1 MPTLTIGL
9 DIAKSVF
16 QVHGID
22 SHGKAVMQRKLRRAE
37 VLKYFAKLEPSLV
50 GIEACHSSHYWAREL
65 TSLGHTVRLLP
76 TQYVK
81 PFLVGGKNDAND
93 AAAICTAVTRRDI
106 RFVTIKSAEQQSLQ
120 SVHRMRE
127 RLIQERTA
135 KSNQI
140 RSMFAEEG
148 IIFPTG
154 LAQLRK
160 GIVAL
165 VGENGAGITPLLRR
179 LGLMYLDQMKALQ
192 QWLNA
197 INIEIAEIFKR
208 NEVCQRLATVPGVGP
223 VIATALVSSVGD
235 PSQFR
240 NGRQFAAWLGL
251 TPKQRSS
258 GGKTRLGGITK
269 RGDTYLRTLLVQGA
283 RAVMHFVNRRE
294 DKHSRW
300 IKSLMQRR
308 HVNIAAIALANKTAR
323 IVWSILTR
331 GESFRA
337 A

>member
-1 MPTLTIGL
+1 MPALTIGL
-9 DIAKSVF
+9 DIAKNVF
-16 QVHGID
+16 QAHCID
-22 SHGKAVMQRKLRRAE
+22 RHENVVMQRKLRRAE
-37 VLKYFAKLEPSLV
+37 VLKFFAKLEPSLV
-50 GIEACHSSHYWAREL
+50 GIEACHGSHFWAREL
-65 TSLGHTVRLLP
+65 TVLGHTVRLLP

-93 AAAICTAVTRRDI
+93 AAAICAAVTRRDI
-106 RFVTIKSAEQQSLQ
+106 HFVTIKSAEQQSLQ

-165 VGENGAGITPLLRR
+165 VSENETETGITPLLRR
-179 LGLMYLDQMKALQ
+179 LGSMYLDQMKVLQ
-192 QWLNA
+192 QWLDE
-197 INIEIAEIFKR
+197 INSEIAAIFKK
-208 NEVCQRLATVPGVGP
+208 NEACQRLATIPGIGP
-223 VIATALVSSVGD
+223 VIATALVSCVGD

-269 RGDTYLRTLLVQGA
+269 RGDTYLRTLLVQGS
-283 RAVMHFVNRRE
+283 RAVIHFVNRRE
-294 DKHSRW
+294 DSHSLW
-300 IKSLMQRR
+300 IRRLMQRR
-308 HVNIAAIALANKTAR
+308 HVSIAVSR
-323 IVWSILTR
+323 Q
-331 GESFRA
+331 
-337 A
+337 